1 MRFNQKPTQPRYKK
15 QIQLKAHTY
24 THKQPPETYTRIK
37 SNSAGREKIQ
47 KKQEHGYF
55 LITLRLPSIAVF
67 SPKKHK
73 TNHYRLSFTKINIK
87 KYIKKHEI

>member
-37 SNSAGREKIQ
+37 SNSARREKIQ
-47 KKQEHGYF
+47 KNKNMD
-55 LITLRLPSIAVF
+55 IF
-67 SPKKHK
+67 SS
-73 TNHYRLSFTKINIK
+73 R
-87 KYIKKHEI
+87 